1 MVLSLA
7 ILAIASAYL
16 AQSMQLATHNA
27 LRAERLTQ
35 AELVAESVMNQVIAG
50 VIPNKPVTWTN
61 YHNSTGLTEWLYELR
76 SIPTEIDGMVGLQVA
91 VQKSAPNV
99 GLVQTQYDLFANR
112 WIIDPALELDV
123 PPEPTEEEAASES
136 TGGEQGSG
144 SGSSAAANTA
154 ASAAG
159 ASAFGGAATGGMGGA
174 QGAGGGRGGAGGPG
188 GGRGG
193 ADGGRGG
200 AGGGRGGAGG
210 GRGGAGGAGTGFGG
224 AGGGA
229 GGGRGGGWR
238 FGGAGGGAGSG
249 RGGAGG
255 GFGGAG
261 GGARERT
268 RWRGWRFWRGRR
280 RRRERTGRG
289 RIWWRGRW
297 IWSGRPQLIE
307 WRRSTFARTSR
318 KGIGFLSS
326 NVFRIDN

>member
-1 MVLSLA
+1 MRGVRPFGWRLAFRRLERDEDRLKPRLQRLARRGLGLSLLEVILSLA

-76 SIPTEIDGMVGLQVA
+76 SVPTEIDGMVGLQVA
-91 VQKSAPNV
+91 VQKSDPNV

-136 TGGEQGSG
+136 AASEQGSG
-144 SGSSAAANTA
+144 SGSSAAANSA

-159 ASAFGGAATGGMGGA
+159 ASAFGGAATGGMSGA

-193 ADGGRGG
+193 AGGGRGG
-200 AGGGRGGAGG
+200 ADAAGGGRGGAG
-210 GRGGAGGAGTGFGG
+210 AGFGG
-224 AGGGA
+224 T
-229 GGGRGGGWR
+229 
-238 FGGAGGGAGSG
+238 GGGAGSG

-255 GFGGAG
+255 GAGGGRGGAGFGGTGGAAGSGRGGTGFGGAG
-261 GGARERT
+261 GGF
-268 RWRGWRFWRGRR
+268 GPG
-280 RRRERTGRG
+280 G
-289 RIWWRGRW
+289 
-297 IWSGRPQLIE
+297 L
-307 WRRSTFARTSR
+307 
-318 KGIGFLSS
+318 
-326 NVFRIDN
+326 N